1 MILDVG
7 VRDEWLA
14 ALPEEQRHFL
24 SERLTRS
31 RRTAFANAMAA
42 DKGFYVPEHAEP
54 EEIERL
60 LSDWIY
66 AGYTD
71 AGCVSTELRCECG
84 RALRYQHRVE
94 HQTTKE
100 TKRFGIEHLKEH
112 LGIGAVVVSAIKK
125 GFDAIDYE
133 LDEML
138 LKIHNGWE
146 PNPDWAKLPNLP
158 DDIAAHLQQGLPL
171 LERQIQRLNALLAP
185 KPRNAYP
192 HPSATK
198 SAARISEQEP
208 IDLFTWNEPVAVFD
222 PMEDA
227 GPELPHSLQSP
238 VDAYIQADVRSA
250 RVICELLIKDHG
262 ASSARFLTN
271 KPHIYYA
278 VCRYIESRFPEL
290 SVQPDRS
297 EDRMYAKWG
306 NLQRI

>member
-1 MILDVG
+1 MILDVD
-7 VRDEWLA
+7 VRDELMA
-14 ALPEEQRHFL
+14 ALSEQQRHYL

-71 AGCVSTELRCECG
+71 AGRVSSELRCECG

-94 HQTTKE
+94 HKTTKE
-100 TKRFGIEHLKEH
+100 IKRFGIEHLKEH
-112 LGIGAVVVSAIKK
+112 LGIDASVVSAVKK

-133 LDEML
+133 LDELL
-138 LKIHNGWE
+138 LKIRNGWE

-158 DDIAAHLQQGLPL
+158 ADIADHLQHRLPL
-171 LERQIQRLNALLAP
+171 LERQIQRLNVLLAP
-185 KPRNAYP
+185 KPRNVYASP
-192 HPSATK
+192 P
-198 SAARISEQEP
+198 AAKAPAQAAEQEP
-208 IDLFTWNEPVAVFD
+208 VDLFTWNEPVASSVKAEGD
-222 PMEDA
+222 
-227 GPELPHSLQSP
+227 GIELPPSLQSP

-262 ASSARFLTN
+262 APDARFLTN

-278 VCRYIESRFPEL
+278 VCRYIESRYPEL
-290 SVQPDRS
+290 SVQTDRS